1 MLKLKRGNQVLMLK
15 YTNQLLN
22 LRMEILR
29 ERLNKEVLRL
39 ETNTDRVLYMSKELD
54 RLINLYIKLNK
65 N

>member
-39 ETNTDRVLYMSKELD
+39 GTNTDKVLYMSKELD